1 MSSIPNQQPLP
12 SKTASLEE
20 WENYNP
26 TNWINSIVKRMA
38 IAKIHKQSN
47 WNTIRE
53 NETKVDFYKRVGIK
67 YSLNEKPIG
76 ETTIIMSNKKV
87 EANDEK
93 IDDTVETMIHNLNRR
108 K

>member
-12 SKTASLEE
+12 SKTASLED

-38 IAKIHKQSN
+38 IAKIHKQRK
-47 WNTIRE
+47 WYTIRE

-76 ETTIIMSNKKV
+76 ETTIMMSNKMAV
-87 EANDEK
+87 DNDER
-93 IDDTVETMIHNLNRR
+93 IDDTIERMIHNLNRI

>member
-1 MSSIPNQQPLP
+1 MISQPNHQPLP
-12 SKTASLEE
+12 TKSASLED

-38 IAKIHKQSN
+38 IAKILKERK
-47 WNTIRE
+47 WYTIRE

-67 YSLNEKPIG
+67 YTLNEKPIG
-76 ETTIIMSNKKV
+76 ETTIMMSNKRV
-87 EANDEK
+87 VDNDEK
-93 IDDTVETMIHNLNRR
+93 IDDTIETMIHNLNRR